1 MFIMNHHHLFSV
13 SLVTLAVLT
22 GCNTVPQEKSPLDLA
37 RNDYIVAQNNPQT
50 ASLASSELK
59 DAGDA
64 LQKANLAF
72 AHRDSSTTVDH
83 LSYLARQKVAI
94 AQEAAIQKMA
104 ERRVANSN
112 SVRDKIQLEARTR
125 EADIAKQNVQISQQ
139 NVQIARNQT
148 LDAELRNSQLE
159 SQIKELNA
167 KQTARGYVVTF
178 GDVLFGTNQS
188 TLKAGSARNL
198 ERLVDFLNSYP
209 QRNLLIEGFT
219 DSTGQ
224 HAGNL
229 KLSERRSDAVRVALI
244 NAGINR
250 SRIVAR
256 GYGESYP
263 VASNSTSDG
272 RQQNRRVEIVIS
284 DDSGAIPPR

>member
-1 MFIMNHHHLFSV
+1 
-13 SLVTLAVLT
+13 
-22 GCNTVPQEKSPLDLA
+22 
-37 RNDYIVAQNNPQT
+37 
-50 ASLASSELK
+50 
-59 DAGDA
+59 
-64 LQKANLAF
+64 
-72 AHRDSSTTVDH
+72 
-83 LSYLARQKVAI
+83 
-94 AQEAAIQKMA
+94 
-104 ERRVANSN
+104 
-112 SVRDKIQLEARTR
+112 
-125 EADIAKQNVQISQQ
+125 
-139 NVQIARNQT
+139 
-148 LDAELRNSQLE
+148 LRNSQLE

>member
-1 MFIMNHHHLFSV
+1 MNHHHLFSV
-13 SLVTLAVLT
+13 SIVTLAVLT
-22 GCNTVPQEKSPLDLA
+22 GCNTVPQEKSPLELA

-50 ASLASSELK
+50 VSLASNELK

-72 AHRDSSTTVDH
+72 ARNDSSSTVDH
-83 LSYLARQKVAI
+83 LSYLTRQKVAI

-125 EADIAKQNVQISQQ
+125 EADIAQQ

-159 SQIKELNA
+159 SQIKDLNA

-188 TLKAGSARNL
+188 TLKPGSARNL
-198 ERLVDFLNSYP
+198 EKLVDFLNSYP

-219 DSTGQ
+219 DSTGK
-224 HAGNL
+224 HEGNL

-263 VASNSTSDG
+263 VASNSTPDG